1 VLFIDSSTVAFGR
14 LRLLEQLIEVRVAAD
29 DSLIQNE
36 EMFSLISQA
45 NGGGIFRG
53 VSLIKRNTFSAKR

>member
-1 VLFIDSSTVAFGR
+1 MICQCCSSIPGFVAFGR

-45 NGGGIFRG
+45 NGGGYFAG
-53 VSLIKRNTFSAKR
+53 